1 MKNEKRIEQQ
11 RVNQV
16 VAKIK
21 NTLTTKTAELQ
32 QARTERSAV
41 EKNYGQNA
49 KINTFEIDDQMETN
63 AEVQQQKQLVAKNI
77 QSEDILDQQVKTL
90 NSLSSSPYFGRIDIH
105 EDDEPEAETLYIG
118 NASFADKK
126 NNFLIY
132 DWRAPV
138 SSIYYNGTLGQVA
151 YQTPGGKQT
160 AQLIKKRQFRIKQGQ
175 IRQMFDTNETVGD
188 QLLQEMLSEHS
199 TEYMQNIVATIQ
211 QEQNT
216 IIRDT
221 KHDLLLVQ
229 GVAGSGKT
237 SAALQRI
244 AFLLYHSREN
254 LTAEQMVLFSPN
266 RLFSNYISEVLP
278 SLGENNLRQ
287 VTLAEFFSKRF
298 EGLKIENLF
307 NSFEQQVADSNSILT
322 QINQIKQSAEFIRV
336 VRDYAKKLPAES
348 LQFVPLSLAG
358 RTIITQRKIRSL
370 YQATPAAWPANL
382 RYSET
387 KKKLRLLLRNKIQ
400 ANLNKDWVTD
410 KLQDL
415 SDEQIRSITV
425 GLDNDPV
432 VIEQALRQRLVTES
446 YQPLFQA
453 IYNDYFI
460 DIYKQYSLFLTEN
473 DETAADLFNQ
483 QLEFHRLTLADCAPL
498 LILRD
503 TLTGSGQN
511 HQIKQLFI
519 DEMQDYT
526 PAQLLY
532 LKHAFPNAHFTLL
545 GDSEQALYTTAQ
557 SAKKT
562 LFDLKTA
569 LHFKHAQLVELNKS
583 YRSSQEITLFV
594 RQMLPV
600 DESIQPFSRHG
611 ARPEWLICDQTNW
624 KERLL
629 QQISNLH
636 TEFTSIA
643 IITQT
648 SKTAMKLQAYLRPQ
662 LKTTVLQSNNYKLPS
677 GIIILPVYLAKG
689 LEFDAVIVYDVSELE
704 YPNKHRSILY
714 TACSRAMH
722 RLTLLSIGTPAKLIE
737 QIDPTTFEKKDFT
750 NQLLK

>member
-21 NTLTTKTAELQ
+21 NKLTTKTAELQ

-160 AQLIKKRQFRIKQGQ
+160 AQLMKKRQFRIKQGQ

-415 SDEQIRSITV
+415 SDEQIRSMTV

-432 VIEQALRQRLVTES
+432 IIEQALRQRLVTES

-460 DIYKQYSLFLTEN
+460 DIYMK
-473 DETAADLFNQ
+473 
-483 QLEFHRLTLADCAPL
+483 PL
-498 LILRD
+498 LI
-503 TLTGSGQN
+503 
-511 HQIKQLFI
+511 
-519 DEMQDYT
+519 
-526 PAQLLY
+526 Y
-532 LKHAFPNAHFTLL
+532 L
-545 GDSEQALYTTAQ
+545 
-557 SAKKT
+557 
-562 LFDLKTA
+562 
-569 LHFKHAQLVELNKS
+569 
-583 YRSSQEITLFV
+583 I
-594 RQMLPV
+594 
-600 DESIQPFSRHG
+600 
-611 ARPEWLICDQTNW
+611 
-624 KERLL
+624 
-629 QQISNLH
+629 
-636 TEFTSIA
+636 
-643 IITQT
+643 
-648 SKTAMKLQAYLRPQ
+648 
-662 LKTTVLQSNNYKLPS
+662 NN
-677 GIIILPVYLAKG
+677 
-689 LEFDAVIVYDVSELE
+689 
-704 YPNKHRSILY
+704 
-714 TACSRAMH
+714 
-722 RLTLLSIGTPAKLIE
+722 
-737 QIDPTTFEKKDFT
+737 
-750 NQLLK
+750 